1 MFTNRRRCRPV
12 RLALW
17 RGPTAPMLYDTI
29 SSMRVFV
36 ALLCTVVSPFLHAA
50 KNMDVYFIDVEG
62 GQATLFVSPAGESM
76 LVDTGWAGFNNRDA
90 LRIAAAAKH
99 AGVKKIDYLVITHYH
114 ADHVGGVL
122 QLAAK
127 LPIHN
132 FVDHGLNTETGK
144 QPDQLYGNW
153 VETQQKMGKHLVVKP
168 GDTIPVKGI
177 NVKVLTANGDEI
189 SAPLE
194 GAGQPNEFC
203 SSFKPRDSD
212 KTENA
217 RSLGTLITFGK
228 FRIIDLGDLTWN
240 KEHELVCPNNKIGK
254 VDVYLTTHH
263 GMNMSGP
270 AAIVHALH
278 PRVAIMNNGAR
289 KGGTPEAWQVVHSS
303 PGIEDIWQVHYAI
316 AGGKENNVPDTF
328 IANIDENC
336 EGKYIKLSVMPDGS
350 FTVTNSRNNYSKT
363 YKPS

>member
-1 MFTNRRRCRPV
+1 MRAFIFL
-12 RLALW
+12 LAL
-17 RGPTAPMLYDTI
+17 L
-29 SSMRVFV
+29 FV
-36 ALLCTVVSPFLHAA
+36 PLLPAA
-50 KNMDVYFIDVEG
+50 KNMEVYFIDVEG
-62 GQATLFVSPAGESM
+62 GQATLFVSPSGESM
-76 LVDTGWAGFNNRDA
+76 LVDTGWAGFNDRDA

-127 LPIHN
+127 LPIRN
-132 FVDHGLNTETGK
+132 FVDHGPNNETGK
-144 QPDQLYGNW
+144 QADQLYGNW
-153 VETQQKMGKHLVVKP
+153 IETQKKMGQHLVVKP
-168 GDTIPVKGI
+168 GDTIPVKGLK
-177 NVKVLTANGDEI
+177 VQVLTANGDEI

-194 GAGQPNEFC
+194 GAGKPNQYC
-203 SSFKPRDSD
+203 SGFKRRDED

-217 RSLGTLITFGK
+217 RSVGTLITFNK

-240 KEHELVCPNNKIGK
+240 KEYDLVCPNNKIGT

-263 GMNMSGP
+263 GMNMSGS

-278 PRVAIMNNGAR
+278 PRVAIMNNGPR
-289 KGGTPEAWQVVHSS
+289 KGGSPEAWQVVHSS

-316 AGGKENNVPDTF
+316 AGGKENNVADTF
-328 IANIDENC
+328 IANIDEQC
-336 EGKYIKLSVMPDGS
+336 EGKYIKLSVQPDGT